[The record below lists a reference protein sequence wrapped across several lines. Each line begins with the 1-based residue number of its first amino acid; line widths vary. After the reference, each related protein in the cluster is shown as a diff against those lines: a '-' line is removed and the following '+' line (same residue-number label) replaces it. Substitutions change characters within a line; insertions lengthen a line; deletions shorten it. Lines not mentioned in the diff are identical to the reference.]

1 MSSVASCL
9 LLCVSIYIPDADF
22 GRLENPL
29 LTMEIG
35 VGFLSVIEPITLCII
50 QRKFLNS
57 AFGKKKLA
65 QCSLEVEKNYSYF
78 FKSN

>member
-1 MSSVASCL
+1 
-9 LLCVSIYIPDADF
+9 
-22 GRLENPL
+22 
-29 LTMEIG
+29 MEIG

-78 FKSN
+78 FKSKCVTQTGSDSPLLKNKCH